1 MLDRVV
7 TLPASLDSISVGE
20 LAVSIE
26 SAMGDDAIRAVILAG
41 STETFCRGLDL
52 DAIISLGADEP
63 DTPRRAADDFCR
75 CLRALRFSDKPSV
88 ALVQG
93 AAVGGGVGLA
103 AACDLVLAS
112 DQAIFALPEVL
123 FGLAPAMILPFLL
136 GRVSSQ
142 TARIWAMTGLARSA
156 QEALSAGLVDGVTSE
171 ADLAAES
178 RRWLRMLC
186 RGQRRS
192 VKTVKYLC
200 GAMPAMDA
208 DAALD
213 LGLKTTLSALQ
224 DPLVVSAVLNYSQNG
239 ALPWDNR

>member
-1 MLDRVV
+1 MIDRVV
-7 TLPASLDSISVGE
+7 TLPAALDGTSVGE
-20 LAVSIE
+20 LAASIE
-26 SAMGDDAIRAVILAG
+26 SAMGDDTVRAVILSG

-52 DAIISLGADEP
+52 DAIIAVGADEP
-63 DTPRRAADDFCR
+63 DALRRAVDDFCR

-93 AAVGGGVGLA
+93 VAVGGGVGLA

-112 DQAIFALPEVL
+112 DHATFALPEVL

-142 TARIWAMTGLARSA
+142 TAKLWAMTGLARNS
-156 QEALSAGLVDGVTSE
+156 QEALGAGLVDVVTSD

-178 RRWLRMLC
+178 RKWLRMLR
-186 RGQRRS
+186 RGQRGS

-200 GAMPAMDA
+200 GAMPAMDIN
-208 DAALD
+208 AALD
-213 LGLKTTLSALQ
+213 LGHKTTLASLQ
-224 DPLVVSAVLNYSQNG
+224 DPLVVSAVLNFRQDG